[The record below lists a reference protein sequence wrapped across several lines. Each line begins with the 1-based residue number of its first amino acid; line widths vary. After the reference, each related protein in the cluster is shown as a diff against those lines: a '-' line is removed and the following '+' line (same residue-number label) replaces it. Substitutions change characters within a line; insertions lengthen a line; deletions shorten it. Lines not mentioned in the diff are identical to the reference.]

1 MELKLREREKEIARE
16 KETIDG
22 QVAGKLRLERG
33 EQIGRVMQSTFT
45 AEDAE
50 DAEKKGSS
58 ERTTDQTA
66 NER

>member
-33 EQIGRVMQSTFT
+33 EQIGRVMQSTV
-45 AEDAE
+45 
-50 DAEKKGSS
+50 GMYGVSS
-58 ERTTDQTA
+58 PYNRPEGLIAYSQG
-66 NER
+66 